1 MQNSNKYYKR
11 FLLFLMGLFK
21 YIAKKIGLD
30 SKQDVLQ
37 SGVNIKTI
45 NNKSILGS
53 GNIQIDALTSGTV
66 MVDPE
71 LSISS
76 TNPVTNA
83 AVTSE
88 LRKQAQQIEQN
99 RSEVKQLIE
108 YLHTIPTSVVP
119 PEEDKNY
126 DACME
131 LIKKQDALIEE
142 LNRKLDTMAASIAN
156 EFEMLSK
163 K

>member
-1 MQNSNKYYKR
+1 
-11 FLLFLMGLFK
+11 MGLFK

-30 SKQDVLQ
+30 TKQDVLQ

-45 NNKSILGS
+45 NNQSILGE
-53 GNIQIDALTSGTV
+53 GNLQIGD
-66 MVDPE
+66 
-71 LSISS
+71 ISS
-76 TNPVTNA
+76 GSTSIDSELNISSSNPVANA

-88 LRKQAQQIEQN
+88 LRKQSDEIEKT
-99 RSEVKQLIE
+99 RAEVKQLIE
-108 YLHTIPTSVVP
+108 YLHTTA
-119 PEEDKNY
+119 PEKY

-131 LIKKQDALIEE
+131 LIQKQDALISE

-163 K
+163 NK

>member
-1 MQNSNKYYKR
+1 
-11 FLLFLMGLFK
+11 MGIFS

-53 GNIQIDALTSGTV
+53 GNIQIDNVQSSGSSQ
-66 MVDPE
+66 VDPE
-71 LSISS
+71 LNISS
-76 TNPVTNA
+76 SNPVANA

-88 LRKQAQQIEQN
+88 LRKQSDEIEKI
-99 RSEVKQLIE
+99 RAEVKQLID
-108 YLHTIPTSVVP
+108 YFHTTA
-119 PEEDKNY
+119 PEKY

-131 LIKKQDALIEE
+131 LIQKQDALISE

-163 K
+163 NK

>member
-1 MQNSNKYYKR
+1 
-11 FLLFLMGLFK
+11 MGLFK

-30 SKQDVLQ
+30 TKQDVLQ

-45 NNKSILGS
+45 NNQSILGE
-53 GNIQIDALTSGTV
+53 GNLQIGD
-66 MVDPE
+66 
-71 LSISS
+71 ISS
-76 TNPVTNA
+76 GSTCIDSELNISSSNPVANA

-88 LRKQAQQIEQN
+88 LRKQSDEIEKI
-99 RSEVKQLIE
+99 RAEVKQLIE
-108 YLHTIPTSVVP
+108 YLHTTA
-119 PEEDKNY
+119 PEKY

-131 LIKKQDALIEE
+131 LIQKQDALISE

-163 K
+163 NK

>member
-1 MQNSNKYYKR
+1 
-11 FLLFLMGLFK
+11 MGLFK

-30 SKQDVLQ
+30 TKQDVLQ

-45 NNKSILGS
+45 NNQSILGEGNLQIGDISS
-53 GNIQIDALTSGTV
+53 GSTGI
-66 MVDPE
+66 DPE
-71 LSISS
+71 LNISS
-76 TNPVTNA
+76 SNPVANA

-88 LRKQAQQIEQN
+88 LRKQSDEIEKI
-99 RSEVKQLIE
+99 RAEVKQLID
-108 YLHTIPTSVVP
+108 YLHTTA
-119 PEEDKNY
+119 PENY

-131 LIKKQDALIEE
+131 LIQKQDALISE

-163 K
+163 NK

>member
-1 MQNSNKYYKR
+1 
-11 FLLFLMGLFK
+11 MGLFK

-30 SKQDVLQ
+30 TKQDVLQ

-45 NNKSILGS
+45 NNQSILGE
-53 GNIQIDALTSGTV
+53 GNLQISD
-66 MVDPE
+66 
-71 LSISS
+71 ISS
-76 TNPVTNA
+76 GSTSIDSELNISSSNPVANA

-88 LRKQAQQIEQN
+88 LRKQSDEIEKT
-99 RSEVKQLIE
+99 RAEVKQLID
-108 YLHTIPTSVVP
+108 YLHTTA
-119 PEEDKNY
+119 PEKY

-131 LIKKQDALIEE
+131 LIQKQDALISE

-163 K
+163 NK

>member
-1 MQNSNKYYKR
+1 
-11 FLLFLMGLFK
+11 MGLFK

-30 SKQDVLQ
+30 TKQDVLQ

-45 NNKSILGS
+45 NNQSILGE
-53 GNIQIDALTSGTV
+53 GNLQIGD
-66 MVDPE
+66 
-71 LSISS
+71 ISS
-76 TNPVTNA
+76 GSTSIDSELNISSSNPVANA

-88 LRKQAQQIEQN
+88 LRKQSDEIEKI
-99 RSEVKQLIE
+99 RAEVKQLIE
-108 YLHTIPTSVVP
+108 YLHNTA
-119 PEEDKNY
+119 PEKY

-131 LIKKQDALIEE
+131 LIQKQDALISE

-163 K
+163 NK